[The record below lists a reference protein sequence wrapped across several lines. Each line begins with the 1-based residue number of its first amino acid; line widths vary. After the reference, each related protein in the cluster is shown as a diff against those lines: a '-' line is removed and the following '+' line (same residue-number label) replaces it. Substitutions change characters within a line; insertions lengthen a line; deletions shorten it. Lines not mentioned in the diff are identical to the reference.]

1 MIPDP
6 RCIWIVDGG
15 FRICMTKTGLSCYT
29 VHTKEIYKKL
39 RRLANDDRK
48 EKIILKD
55 DLMHENIEHN
65 KLRLGMNKPTSSPLM
80 NHNFALDKKSIVASS
95 IWNNHR

>member
-1 MIPDP
+1 
-6 RCIWIVDGG
+6 
-15 FRICMTKTGLSCYT
+15 MTKTGLSCYI

-48 EKIILKD
+48 EKI
-55 DLMHENIEHN
+55 DLMYENIGHN
-65 KLRLGMNKPTSSPLM
+65 KLRIGMNKPTSSHLM

-95 IWNNHR
+95 NWNIITDRCVL